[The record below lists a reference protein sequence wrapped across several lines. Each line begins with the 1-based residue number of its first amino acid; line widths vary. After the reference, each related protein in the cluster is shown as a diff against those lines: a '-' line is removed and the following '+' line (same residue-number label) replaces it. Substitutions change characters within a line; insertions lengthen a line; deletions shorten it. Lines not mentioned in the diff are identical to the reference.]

1 MGMNKKHLYWI
12 FQVSG
17 WTLYA
22 SVNIFFMVIG
32 KRTILAETL
41 LSFIFLGMFFITST
55 HLFRF
60 FIKKLGWIRFNVL
73 KLVPRALTAIL
84 LLGMS
89 YVLFEVTLI
98 HLFNQFFIEDVFIGL
113 LMNLFAAMILY
124 TVWSMIYF
132 LYQYIESY
140 NQSLKYEAAM
150 NEIEL
155 NKLKSQLNPHFIF
168 NALNS
173 IRALV
178 DENPSKAKN
187 AITKLSN
194 IMRNSLLMDKNKII
208 SFGEELQTVK
218 DYLDLETIRFEE
230 RLKSELNVQPGS
242 AEFPVPPLMIQTLV
256 ENGIKHGISKLKRG
270 GEIRIETIVED
281 SSLVIRIRNSG
292 QYENGLAPSGY
303 GISNTIQRLKLIY
316 GGAAYFHISNEDENF
331 VLAEIRIPKT
341 LQSI

>member
-1 MGMNKKHLYWI
+1 MNKKRIYWI
-12 FQVSG
+12 FQISG

-22 SVNIFFMVIG
+22 SVNIFFMLIG
-32 KRTILAETL
+32 QRRIIPETI
-41 LSFIFLGMFFITST
+41 LSFILLGVFFISST
-55 HLFRF
+55 HLFRY
-60 FIKKLGWIRFNVL
+60 FIKKWGWIRINILKIAPQALAAIVL
-73 KLVPRALTAIL
+73 LSAA
-84 LLGMS
+84 
-89 YVLFEVTLI
+89 YVLFEVALLR
-98 HLFNQFFIEDVFIGL
+98 LFNQFFTEDVFFGL

-132 LYQYIESY
+132 LYRNIESY
-140 NQSLKYEAAM
+140 NKSLKYDAVI

-178 DENPSKAKN
+178 DENPAKAKN

-194 IMRNSLLMDKNKII
+194 IMRNSLIMDKNKII
-208 SFGEELQTVK
+208 SFGEELKTVK

-230 RLKSELNVQPGS
+230 RLKTAMNIHPAST
-242 AEFPVPPLMIQTLV
+242 EFQVPPLMVQTLV
-256 ENGIKHGISKLKRG
+256 ENGIKHGISKLKNG
-270 GEIRIETIVED
+270 GEIRIDALVED
-281 SSLVIRIRNSG
+281 SSLIIRIRNSG
-292 QYENGLAPSGY
+292 RYENGRGAGY

-316 GGAAYFHISNEDENF
+316 GPSAYFRISNEDDNF
-331 VLAEIRIPKT
+331 VLTEIRIPKN